1 MDENKD
7 LTVPVVQVVPA
18 VPVANDTKKEDI
30 NKIVEEINEI
40 SDEIKNST
48 DAKPWWTSKT
58 VLVNF
63 GALVVMTTAYFGID
77 LKSHGIDVKG
87 IVEMAAFILPIVN
100 IWFRTNSSKP
110 SQPIK
115 RVFMPDSMKVAMAN
129 SVSAVKAK
137 FTRGS

>member
-7 LTVPVVQVVPA
+7 VTIPVVPVV
-18 VPVANDTKKEDI
+18 PVSDEAKKDI
-30 NKIVEEINEI
+30 SKIVEEISEI

-48 DAKPWWTSKT
+48 NEKPWWTSKT
-58 VLVNF
+58 VLVNA
-63 GALVVMTTAYFGID
+63 GALVVMATAYFGID
-77 LKSHGIDVKG
+77 LKSRGIDVKG
-87 IVEMAAFILPIVN
+87 IVEIATFILPVVN

-115 RVFMPDSMKVAMAN
+115 RVFMPDSMKVAMTN